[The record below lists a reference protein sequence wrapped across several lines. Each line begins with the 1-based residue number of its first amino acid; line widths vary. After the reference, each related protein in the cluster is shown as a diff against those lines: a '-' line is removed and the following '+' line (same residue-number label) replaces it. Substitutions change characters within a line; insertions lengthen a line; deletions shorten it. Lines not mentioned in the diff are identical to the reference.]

1 MLLGNFC
8 GIHALSGASLEHDI
22 VALTN
27 CRIGKIDGTIIA
39 DLTHASPAINC
50 ASWRAKLVDESILRT

>member
-1 MLLGNFC
+1 
-8 GIHALSGASLEHDI
+8 

-39 DLTHASPAINC
+39 DLTHASPAINR